1 MRGRSVYDDSHRAYF
16 AGLRLETEANPFLKA
31 FACSGTRAKLPS
43 ALMTQRSDN
52 QAGKRTAYLFIG
64 HLLNDGFGA
73 FLAPLLPLLIQRLDL
88 SLAMAGLL
96 GTARILMNSLLQPGL
111 GHLVDRVQRPWLV
124 IIGPLLSVTAM
135 SLIGRASSYPLLLI
149 IMVVAGIG
157 TALFHPAAAAL
168 VAAGNHS
175 RRGLMMALFSSG
187 GTFGGALAPIVI
199 VGYTQAFDL
208 GNTPWLLIP
217 GLALV
222 AAFALPL
229 RRVLPNPV
237 RQEHETFRLGH
248 LPGRFVVLWSVL
260 VMRAVSATAFGS
272 FLAVLVTQRGGSPW
286 AGGISISAFLLAG
299 AAGSFL
305 AGNLSDRW
313 GRKVVILGSMA
324 LASPLYVLFLHG
336 PTVILLPV
344 IAAAGLFDLSATPVG
359 VVAAQECIPG
369 RTGLVSGLVMGL
381 AWGVGGLALT
391 PIGWLADQYGI
402 ITVMSCVAL
411 LPLIG
416 AGLMLFYKEA

>member
-1 MRGRSVYDDSHRAYF
+1 MQRA
-16 AGLRLETEANPFLKA
+16 
-31 FACSGTRAKLPS
+31 
-43 ALMTQRSDN
+43 DN

-175 RRGLMMALFSSG
+175 RRGLMMAFFSSG

-199 VGYTQAFDL
+199 VAYTQAFDL

-237 RQEHETFRLGH
+237 RHEHDKFRLGH

-260 VMRAVSATAFGS
+260 VMRAVSATAFAS

-313 GRKVVILGSMA
+313 GRKTVILGSMA
-324 LASPLYVLFLHG
+324 LATPLYVLFLHG
-336 PTVILLPV
+336 PTAILLPV
-344 IAAAGLFDLSATPVG
+344 ITVAGLFDLSATPVG

-402 ITVMSCVAL
+402 ITVMSFVAM

-416 AGLMLFYKEA
+416 AGLMLFYKET

>member
-1 MRGRSVYDDSHRAYF
+1 
-16 AGLRLETEANPFLKA
+16 
-31 FACSGTRAKLPS
+31 
-43 ALMTQRSDN
+43 MTQPASN
-52 QAGKRTAYLFIG
+52 HAGRRTAYLFIG

-96 GTARILMNSLLQPGL
+96 GTSRILMNSLLQPGL

-135 SLIGRASSYPLLLI
+135 SLIGRADSYSLLLL

-168 VAAGNHS
+168 VAAGNHG
-175 RRGLMMALFSSG
+175 RRGLMMAFFSSG
-187 GTFGGALAPIVI
+187 GTLGGALAPIVI
-199 VGYTQAFDL
+199 VAYTQAFDL
-208 GNTPWLLIP
+208 GQTPWLLVP

-229 RRVLPNPV
+229 WRVLPNPV
-237 RQEHETFRLGH
+237 SQEHETFRLGH

-260 VMRAVSATAFGS
+260 VLRSVSATAFAS
-272 FLAVLVTQRGGSPW
+272 FLAVLVMQRGGSAW

-299 AAGSFL
+299 AVGSFL

-313 GRKVVILGSMA
+313 GRKAVILGSMA
-324 LASPLYVLFLHG
+324 LATPLYVLFLHG
-336 PTVILLPV
+336 PAGLLLPV
-344 IAAAGLFDLSATPVG
+344 IALAGLFDLSATPVG
-359 VVAAQECIPG
+359 VVAAQECLPG

-402 ITVMSCVAL
+402 IPVMTYVAM

-416 AGLMLFYKEA
+416 SSLMFFYKETQTTALAGKAGKPS

>member
-1 MRGRSVYDDSHRAYF
+1 
-16 AGLRLETEANPFLKA
+16 
-31 FACSGTRAKLPS
+31 
-43 ALMTQRSDN
+43 MTQPAN
-52 QAGKRTAYLFIG
+52 NTAWKRTAYLFTG

-88 SLAMAGLL
+88 SLAMAGFL

-124 IIGPLLSVTAM
+124 IIGPVLSITAM
-135 SLIGRASSYPLLLI
+135 SLIGKANSYALLLLV
-149 IMVVAGIG
+149 MVIAGVG

-168 VAAGNHS
+168 VAAGTHQ
-175 RRGLMMALFSSG
+175 RRGLMMAFFSSG
-187 GTFGGALAPIVI
+187 GTLGGALAPIVI
-199 VGYTQAFDL
+199 IGYTQAFDL

-222 AAFALPL
+222 AAFAFPL
-229 RRVLPNPV
+229 RRVLPHPV
-237 RQEHETFRLGH
+237 RQAHEKFRLGH
-248 LPGRFVVLWSVL
+248 LPGRFVVLWTVL
-260 VMRAVSATAFGS
+260 VFRAVSATAFAS
-272 FLAVLVTQRGGSPW
+272 FLAVLVAERGGSPW
-286 AGGISISAFLLAG
+286 AGGVAISAFLLAG

-313 GRKVVILGSMA
+313 GRKVVILASMA
-324 LASPLYVLFLHG
+324 LATPLYVLFLHG
-336 PTVILLPV
+336 PSALLLPV
-344 IAAAGLFDLSATPVG
+344 IAVAGLFDLSATPVG

-402 ITVMSCVAL
+402 ITIMSYVAL
-411 LPLIG
+411 LPLVG
-416 AGLMLFYKEA
+416 AGLMFLYKEA